1 MAGEGTLIDW
11 KVVRELGS
19 GGQGRV
25 SLVMRSGRA
34 PIERII
40 EPLRGLV
47 SGTGTPAQL
56 EDRRRRLGDAFLDF
70 VNGKDDPRCAQTI
83 D

>member
-25 SLVMRSGRA
+25 SLVMRSGD

-40 EPLRGLV
+40 EPLGGLV

-70 VNGKDDPRCAQTI
+70 VNGKDGPRCAQTI